1 MSAIDAGALNARE
14 LRSADRR
21 NRMFLF
27 GSGLPALLLVLV
39 TFVLPIGWLF
49 WLSLFDADGQL
60 TVQNYTRLLEPI
72 YVLTFV
78 QTFKIAVI
86 VTVVCVLIGYPYAYF
101 MTKGPHWLASLA
113 MGVLLVSLWTSLLV
127 RTYAWLIILQ
137 RRGMANDLLM
147 ALGITDVPLSL
158 VHNLTGTVI
167 GMVHIMLP
175 FMILPLYAAMKSI
188 DPIYNQAAAAFGA
201 SPARAFRDVFL
212 PLSLPG
218 LAAGATLVFVITL
231 GFYVTPALLGGGKVQ
246 MISMRIESDVSMYA
260 NWGAASSLGV
270 VLLIATLLM
279 LFIVKKGAGFS
290 RRSE

>member
-1 MSAIDAGALNARE
+1 M
-14 LRSADRR
+14 
-21 NRMFLF
+21 
-27 GSGLPALLLVLV
+27 
-39 TFVLPIGWLF
+39 
-49 WLSLFDADGQL
+49 FDANGQL
-60 TVQNYTRLLEPI
+60 TTENYTRLLEPI
-72 YVLTFV
+72 YILTFV
-78 QTFKIAVI
+78 QTFKISVI
-86 VTVVCVLIGYPYAYF
+86 VTLVCVAVGYPYAYF
-101 MTKGPHWLASLA
+101 MIKGPRWLSNLA
-113 MGVLLVSLWTSLLV
+113 MALLLVSLWTSLLV

-137 RRGMANDLLM
+137 RRGIANDLLM
-147 ALGITDVPLSL
+147 SLGITDAPLAL

-175 FMILPLYAAMKSI
+175 FMILPLFAAMKSI
-188 DPIYNQAAAAFGA
+188 DPIYNQAAATFGA

-270 VLLIATLLM
+270 VLLVTTLLI
-279 LFIVKKGAGFS
+279 LFIVKKSAGLG